1 MKGHEY
7 RPAGRSALLAKSVAV
22 VMGLA
27 FTVIAVTS
35 AWAHGEKAQMPFLR
49 MRSVQWYD
57 IAWSKPEVKVGET
70 VEITGKFH
78 LSGFWPDAIGY
89 PKESFLNVGQPGA
102 VFVRKEVFLNGTFVP
117 RAFTLEPGRTYEFKI
132 VLMARRPG
140 DWHVHPVMNIRNG
153 GPLSG
158 PGEWIKVTGD
168 YASFT
173 NPVTTLDGKT
183 IDLETFGLTGI
194 YSWHFLW
201 MALAA
206 VWIGYWFRRGGFIS
220 RYLRVAAS
228 GDDAQA
234 ADQMISPM
242 DEKITL
248 GMIGVTL
255 LIVMV
260 AFSRTEAALPRTLP
274 LQSGL
279 LTIAPGDPALNAPKN
294 VQVKYQRAVYDVP
307 GRRLVVNLQITN
319 NSNEPVQI
327 GELNTASVRF
337 LNPKVMTEPVK
348 YPEYL
353 LAPAGLSLSDD
364 KPIAPGETRA
374 MSITAQDA
382 LWDTQRLADI
392 YYGTDS
398 SMAGLLVF
406 LGQNG
411 TRQVVEIGGPAVPNY
426 TNIGLLKL

>member
-7 RPAGRSALLAKSVAV
+7 RRAGRSALLSISVAV

-27 FTVIAVTS
+27 FTVIAITS

-57 IAWSKPEVKVGET
+57 IAWSKAEVKVGET

-78 LSGFWPDAIGY
+78 LSEFWPDSIGY

-117 RAFTLEPGRTYEFKI
+117 RAFGLEPGKTYEFKI

-158 PGEWIKVTGD
+158 PGEYIKVTGD
-168 YASFT
+168 YANFV

-183 IDLETFGLTGI
+183 FDLETFGLTGI

-201 MALAA
+201 MAIAA
-206 VWIGYWFRRGGFIS
+206 LWIGYWFRRGGFIS
-220 RYLRVAAS
+220 RYLRVAGS
-228 GDDAQA
+228 PDVQS
-234 ADQMISPM
+234 ADKMISPM

-248 GMIGVTL
+248 GMLGATL

-279 LTIAPGDPALNAPKN
+279 ITIAPGDPAMNAPNK
-294 VQVKYQRAVYDVP
+294 VQVKYQRAIYDVP
-307 GRRLVVNLQITN
+307 GRRLVVNLEITN
-319 NSNEPVQI
+319 NSNEALQI

-337 LNPKVMTEPVK
+337 LNPKVMKEAVK
-348 YPEYL
+348 YPDYL
-353 LAPAGLSLSDD
+353 LAPDGLSVSDD
-364 KPIAPGETRA
+364 KPIAPGETRT
-374 MSITAQDA
+374 MIITAQDA

-406 LGQNG
+406 HAQNG
-411 TRQVVEIGGPAVPNY
+411 TRHVIEIGGPAVPNY

>member
-7 RPAGRSALLAKSVAV
+7 RRAGRSALLSKSVAV

-27 FTVIAVTS
+27 FAVIAVTS

-78 LSGFWPDAIGY
+78 LSEFWPNSIGA

-117 RAFTLEPGRTYEFKI
+117 RAFSLEPGRTYEFKM

-158 PGEWIKVTGD
+158 PGEYIKVTGD
-168 YASFT
+168 YASFA

-201 MALAA
+201 MAIAA
-206 VWIGYWFRRGGFIS
+206 LWIGYWFRRGGFIS
-220 RYLRVAAS
+220 RYLRVAGS
-228 GDDAQA
+228 PDEQS
-234 ADQMISPM
+234 ADKMISPL

-260 AFSRTEAALPRTLP
+260 AFSRTEASLPRTLP

-279 LTIAPGDPALNAPKN
+279 ITIAPGDPAMNTPEN
-294 VQVKYQRAVYDVP
+294 VQVKYQRAIYDVP

-319 NSNEPVQI
+319 NSNEAVQI

-337 LNPKVMTEPVK
+337 LNPKVMTQPVK
-348 YPEYL
+348 YPDYL
-353 LAPAGLSLSDD
+353 LAPDGLSVSDD
-364 KPIAPGETRA
+364 KPIAPGETRTLT
-374 MSITAQDA
+374 ITAQDA

-398 SMAGLLVF
+398 SMAGLLIF

-411 TRQVVEIGGPAVPNY
+411 TRHVVEIGGPAVPNY